1 MAAMADLNEER
12 RPPTPN
18 SPLEYEVGAFKN
30 KQYYITARTL
40 IWPFTR

>member
-1 MAAMADLNEER
+1 MAAMADLNEEQ

-40 IWPFTR
+40 IWPLY